1 MRGDLD
7 ETLARLARREEAL
20 RRRGAEPA
28 EEPGRKAAAPSAA
41 DAEGVPPGS
50 DAGRGRPG
58 GATVPSRPASD
69 PVPVPPEGGDVG
81 PSGAATGTPPD
92 RVGGDADRL
101 AGPPGRAGTLRALPA
116 GPTAGTTGGGV
127 GGTTGGTVGG
137 GVGTAGGTTGGGVGG
152 TTGGTVGGGVGT
164 AGGTTGGGVGGT
176 TGGTVGGGV
185 GGTTGGTVGGGVGT
199 AGGTMDASVG
209 RDPVAEVAEAV
220 ARVVATHPG
229 VTVTVRVEHD
239 GQAYPLRVGWSGG
252 QVTVGAEAATV
263 PPPVWP
269 LSVRT
274 VPAWVPNPDQL
285 TADPTARLAELIRR
299 DQSLFGGLGD
309 RP

>member
-20 RRRGAEPA
+20 RRRGTEPA

-41 DAEGVPPGS
+41 DAAGVPPGS

-58 GATVPSRPASD
+58 GATVPSRPVSD

-81 PSGAATGTPPD
+81 PNGAATGTTPD
-92 RVGGDADRL
+92 RAGGDAARL

-116 GPTAGTTGGGV
+116 GPTAGTVGGTVAGGV
-127 GGTTGGTVGG
+127 GGTTAGGVGGTTAGTVGG
-137 GVGTAGGTTGGGVGG
+137 TTAGTVGGTTAGTVGGTTDSGVGTAGGT
-152 TTGGTVGGGVGT
+152 
-164 AGGTTGGGVGGT
+164 A
-176 TGGTVGGGV
+176 
-185 GGTTGGTVGGGVGT
+185 GT

-274 VPAWVPNPDQL
+274 VPAWVPKPDQL

-299 DQSLFGGLGD
+299 DQSLLGGPGD

>member
-41 DAEGVPPGS
+41 DAAGVPPGS
-50 DAGRGRPG
+50 DAGRG
-58 GATVPSRPASD
+58 GATVPSLPASD
-69 PVPVPPEGGDVG
+69 PVPVPLEGGDVG
-81 PSGAATGTPPD
+81 PSGAATGNPPD
-92 RVGGDADRL
+92 RAGGDADRL
-101 AGPPGRAGTLRALPA
+101 AGPTGRAGALRALPA
-116 GPTAGTTGGGV
+116 GPTGGTTGSPV
-127 GGTTGGTVGG
+127 GGTTGSPVGG
-137 GVGTAGGTTGGGVGG
+137 GAGSAGGTV
-152 TTGGTVGGGVGT
+152 
-164 AGGTTGGGVGGT
+164 
-176 TGGTVGGGV
+176 
-185 GGTTGGTVGGGVGT
+185 
-199 AGGTMDASVG
+199 DAPVG

-252 QVTVGAEAATV
+252 RVTVGAEAATV

-274 VPAWVPNPDQL
+274 VPAWVPDPDRL
-285 TADPTARLAELIRR
+285 TADPAARLAELIRR
-299 DQSLFGGLGD
+299 DQSLLGDPGD